1 MSQSS
6 LTFIPYDDPEKMVFF
21 CKQISLQTDFY
32 NVVQVAQP
40 IIEKG
45 YDGSDINKIKG
56 LIFLIGGGGEISSS
70 LSFIIAG
77 NQPTVIKIL
86 RNCMMTCKVIDFN
99 QKLVFNRTLKL
110 LKTTN
115 HPQQT
120 F

>member
-21 CKQISLQTDFY
+21 CKQISIQTEFY

-56 LIFLIGGGGEISSS
+56 LIFLSSS